1 MAAESMSNEPMGEA
15 LEKIFAY
22 AEMLTDHTLE
32 NVENL
37 SESTDPNFAALVL
50 HAAVINMLIMNCKL
64 EYERRG
70 YKDLEVIVFAISD
83 AVREALT
90 DCKPTTH

>member
-1 MAAESMSNEPMGEA
+1 MATEN
-15 LEKIFAY
+15 LEKKYRQVIEY
-22 AEMLTDHTLE
+22 ADMLTDHTIE

-37 SESTDPNFAALVL
+37 SEATDSDFAFLVF
-50 HAAVINMLIMNCKL
+50 HASVMHMLLMNCAV

-70 YKDLEVIVFAISD
+70 YKDLEEIVSTVSD
-83 AVREALT
+83 AVRTALA

>member
-1 MAAESMSNEPMGEA
+1 MAAEDMSNEPVGEA

-22 AEMLTDHTLE
+22 ADMLTDHTLD

-50 HAAVINMLIMNCKL
+50 HAAVMSMLIMNCKD

-70 YKDLEVIVFAISD
+70 YKDLEVIVSAVSD
-83 AVREALT
+83 AVRGALT